1 MAIDISKLRLLSTR
15 LNTNIDNL
23 NKNKK
28 FMHIPQK
35 IMDEF
40 VDIYID
46 LESEIK
52 KSGGDSNGNGNKH
65 GNYPIS
71 KEF

>member
-1 MAIDISKLRLLSTR
+1 MQIDTNKLRLLSTR
-15 LNTNIDNL
+15 LNTNINNL

-35 IMDEF
+35 IIDEF

-46 LESEIK
+46 LQNEIRM
-52 KSGGDSNGNGNKH
+52 SGGEKNGRGYKD
-65 GNYPIS
+65 YSIS
-71 KEF
+71 KEL

>member
-1 MAIDISKLRLLSTR
+1 MEIDTNKLRLLATR
-15 LNTNIDNL
+15 LNTNINNL

-35 IMDEF
+35 IIDEF

-46 LESEIK
+46 LQNEMRL
-52 KSGGDSNGNGNKH
+52 SGSDNDVRGYKGYS
-65 GNYPIS
+65 IS
-71 KEF
+71 KEL

>member
-35 IMDEF
+35 IIDEF

-46 LESEIK
+46 LQNEMRL
-52 KSGGDSNGNGNKH
+52 SGGDSNGRK
-65 GNYPIS
+65 YKDYSIS
-71 KEF
+71 KEL

>member
-1 MAIDISKLRLLSTR
+1 MEVNTNKLKLLATR

-35 IMDEF
+35 IIDEF

-46 LESEIK
+46 LQNEIRL
-52 KSGGDSNGNGNKH
+52 SGGDNNGRRYKD
-65 GNYPIS
+65 YSIS
-71 KEF
+71 KEL

>member
-1 MAIDISKLRLLSTR
+1 MEVNTNKLKLLATR

-35 IMDEF
+35 IIDEF

-46 LESEIK
+46 LQNEIRL
-52 KSGGDSNGNGNKH
+52 SGGDKNGRGYKD
-65 GNYPIS
+65 YSIS
-71 KEF
+71 KEL

>member
-1 MAIDISKLRLLSTR
+1 MEIDTNKLRLLATR
-15 LNTNIDNL
+15 LNTNINNL

-46 LESEIK
+46 LENEIRI
-52 KSGGDSNGNGNKH
+52 SGGDKNGRGYKDNSV
-65 GNYPIS
+65 S
-71 KEF
+71 KEV

>member
-1 MAIDISKLRLLSTR
+1 MEVNTNKLKLLATR
-15 LNTNIDNL
+15 LNTNINNL

-35 IMDEF
+35 IIDEF

-46 LESEIK
+46 LQNEIRL
-52 KSGGDSNGNGNKH
+52 SGGDKNGRGYKD
-65 GNYPIS
+65 YSIS
-71 KEF
+71 KEL

>member
-1 MAIDISKLRLLSTR
+1 MEVNTNKLKLLATR

-35 IMDEF
+35 IIDEF

-46 LESEIK
+46 LQNEMRL
-52 KSGGDSNGNGNKH
+52 SGGDKNGRGYKD
-65 GNYPIS
+65 YSIS
-71 KEF
+71 KEL